1 MLVAVFDNEN
11 KAHEGLNTLKSIHYN
26 GDISL
31 YASAV
36 ISKDA
41 NGKVHLKTTQDTDPV
56 GTATGLFTGSLIGI
70 LGGPVGVAIGAATG
84 SLIGL
89 LFDEGHDSV
98 NIEFVDEVS
107 NAMTNGKTAVIAEI
121 DEDWTIP
128 VDTGLEPFNAI
139 VFRRYRY
146 EVVDQQ
152 MERESKAIADEFN
165 ALDEELKNADEERK
179 AKIKASLTRLKNK
192 AQATNEMLNTKIND
206 IQKELDGKVHAIQE
220 QIKEAN
226 EKRKATLQKR
236 LGTIQE
242 EYKVRMAKLKKA
254 STLINEA
261 INLKPGKLKQLRYS
275 TADELGAGHFC
286 PPSS

>member
-11 KAHEGLNTLKSIHYN
+11 KAHEGLTTLKSLHDK

-36 ISKDA
+36 INKDD
-41 NGKVHLKTTQDTDPV
+41 NGRVHLKTAQDTEPI
-56 GTATGLFTGSLIGI
+56 GTATGLFTGSLIGL

-128 VDTGLEPFNAI
+128 VDIGLESFNAV
-139 VFRRYRY
+139 VFRKYRY

-152 MERESKAIADEFN
+152 LERESKAIADEFDE
-165 ALDEELKNADEERK
+165 LEEELKHSSEERK
-179 AKIKASLTRLKNK
+179 AKIKASITRLKNK
-192 AQATNEMLNTKIND
+192 AKATNEMLNTKIND
-206 IQKELDGKVHAIQE
+206 IQKELDGKVFAIQE

-226 EKRKATLQKR
+226 EKRKAKLQKR

-242 EYKVRMAKLKKA
+242 EYKVRIAKLKKA
-254 STLINEA
+254 SALINEA
-261 INLKPGKLKQLRYS
+261 LKPETVKS
-275 TADELGAGHFC
+275 EAV
-286 PPSS
+286 SV

>member
-1 MLVAVFDNEN
+1 MNKMLVAVFENEN
-11 KAHEGLNTLKSIHYN
+11 KAHEGLTTLKSLHEN

-36 ISKDA
+36 INKDV
-41 NGKVHLKTTQDTDPV
+41 NGRVHLKTAQDKDPV
-56 GTATGLFTGSLIGI
+56 GTATGLFTGSLIGL

-107 NAMTNGKTAVIAEI
+107 NAMTNGKTAIIAEI

-152 MERESKAIADEFN
+152 LERESKAISDEFT
-165 ALDEELKNADEERK
+165 ALEEELKHVNEERK

-192 AQATNEMLNTKIND
+192 AQATNEMLNNKIND
-206 IQKELDGKVHAIQE
+206 IQKELDGKVNAIQD
-220 QIKEAN
+220 QIKNAN
-226 EKRKATLQKR
+226 EKRKAKLQKR

-242 EYKVRMAKLKKA
+242 EYKVRVAKLKKA
-254 STLINEA
+254 SILINEA
-261 INLKPGKLKQLRYS
+261 ITSKPETRKNE
-275 TADELGAGHFC
+275 TA
-286 PPSS
+286 SV